1 MPYDKHYFHI
11 CKGDDNDEEKLI
23 RKISSSEN
31 LIMKIATS
39 TASRTHAA
47 ALARSEY
54 EMCICGIIFAIL

>member
-1 MPYDKHYFHI
+1 MPYDKHSFHI
-11 CKGDDNDEEKLI
+11 CKGDDDEEKLI
-23 RKISSSEN
+23 RKISPSEH

-54 EMCICGIIFAIL
+54 EMCICEIIFAIL